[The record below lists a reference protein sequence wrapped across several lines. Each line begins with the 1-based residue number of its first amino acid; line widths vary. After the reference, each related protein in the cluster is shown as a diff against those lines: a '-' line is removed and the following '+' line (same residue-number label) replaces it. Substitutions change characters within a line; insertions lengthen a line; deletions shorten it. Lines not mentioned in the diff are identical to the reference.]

1 MPFKATTARAPGA
14 HGKGA
19 VSVTSSQGA
28 AFGANFQPTP
38 QSPPPTHLH
47 PNNVQSPASFA
58 APQNMS
64 SSSVSTI
71 LPSDSASVIHADLQ
85 GNSALTGSVIRT
97 GQVTYNQNMTN
108 TSGRSDS
115 GFQPPTAN
123 MATVRRPVAFT
134 TNISA
139 RAAAHESDIRLV
151 MDLAQVNRCKA
162 IKALEANKNDP
173 VDAILALEAKYRD
186 DKIRAIQRRVRDTK
200 DLTGLQRT
208 QNWSLAEVMQPPK
221 EFLEPM
227 ELAEEIDGWV
237 TVGNACPHNRQALGG
252 DPPAT
257 EFINYNAVLGTIDIA
272 AEFQNVT
279 YEEISADTNDHI
291 QSVSTQRRAVDQR
304 SAHKDNSGARAMK
317 HRTKHKRKRR
327 RKPTMR
333 GVQFTNS
340 PLIIPR
346 PHIAT
351 EFPSNENYLN
361 IRKYI
366 NVYRVCGKAQAQ
378 PYLTRHKMMSLNLGT
393 EIDARELDPYESTC
407 NGVIQHVNMNGN
419 YEVDFGQGRMRYI
432 SECTFQEILLAR
444 RVVRDRY
451 K

>member
-1 MPFKATTARAPGA
+1 MQKLGMKPVSGIVRVTIKKSKNILFVISKPDVFK
-14 HGKGA
+14 
-19 VSVTSSQGA
+19 
-28 AFGANFQPTP
+28 
-38 QSPPPTHLH
+38 
-47 PNNVQSPASFA
+47 SPASDTYIIFGEA
-58 APQNMS
+58 K
-64 SSSVSTI
+64 I
-71 LPSDSASVIHADLQ
+71 EDLSAQAQ
-85 GNSALTGSVIRT
+85 
-97 GQVTYNQNMTN
+97 
-108 TSGRSDS
+108 
-115 GFQPPTAN
+115 
-123 MATVRRPVAFT
+123 
-134 TNISA
+134 
-139 RAAAHESDIRLV
+139 AAAAEQFKKPDMSAVSSEPAAAVAAIADDDGDDVDESGVEESDIKLV
-151 MDLAQVNRCKA
+151 MDQAQVSRGKA
-162 IKALEANKNDP
+162 IKALKANKNDP

-304 SAHKDNSGARAMK
+304 SSHKDNSAARAMK

-327 RKPTMR
+327 RKPIMR

-340 PLIIPR
+340 PPIIPR

-444 RVVRDRY
+444 RVVRD
-451 K
+451 